1 MEKLKETLMKR
12 TWRDLSR
19 NTNDS
24 HDTRKLKSVI
34 ENCNWKVSV
43 YQVWLI
49 ITPFALFSKQ
59 ITFSL

>member
-1 MEKLKETLMKR
+1 MKR

-43 YQVWLI
+43 HQVWLI